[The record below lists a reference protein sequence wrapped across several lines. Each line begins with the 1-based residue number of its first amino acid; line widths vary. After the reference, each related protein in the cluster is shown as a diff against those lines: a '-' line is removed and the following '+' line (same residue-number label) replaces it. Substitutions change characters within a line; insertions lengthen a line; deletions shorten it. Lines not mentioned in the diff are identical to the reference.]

1 MQISHF
7 VEGVREDLGRLG
19 SLGDET
25 TARIAVNLAGAL
37 GPALRARLLEAL
49 DVVVAELNGHGERPA
64 LAVTLAGDD
73 VTLTRPA
80 GPGEPHP
87 ETAGDLTA
95 RFALRLPDE
104 LKARIEREAQ
114 RRGASTNSWMVR
126 ALAREVAES
135 LEHPGPRGAQE
146 LRGRGRS

>member
-7 VEGVREDLGRLG
+7 VEGVREDLARLG
-19 SLGDET
+19 ALGDEA
-25 TARIAVNLAGAL
+25 TARIAANLADAL
-37 GPALRARLLEAL
+37 APALRARLLEAL
-49 DVVVAELNGHGERPA
+49 DVVVAEANRPGDPPG
-64 LAVTLAGDD
+64 LVLTLVGDNA
-73 VTLTRPA
+73 TLTRPGA
-80 GPGEPHP
+80 AGEPHP
-87 ETAGDLTA
+87 QAAGDLTA

>member
-1 MQISHF
+1 MRISHF

-19 SLGDET
+19 ALGDET
-25 TARIAVNLAGAL
+25 TARIAAGLADAL

-49 DVVVAELNGHGERPA
+49 DVVVAELNHPGERPA

-73 VTLTRPA
+73 VTLTRPT
-80 GPGEPHP
+80 GSGEPHP
-87 ETAGDLTA
+87 EAAGDLTA

-126 ALAREVAES
+126 ALAREVSES

>member
-1 MQISHF
+1 MRISHF
-7 VEGVREDLGRLG
+7 VEGAREDLVRLG
-19 SLGDET
+19 SLGDEA
-25 TARIAVNLAGAL
+25 TARIAANLADAM

-49 DVVVAELNGHGERPA
+49 DVVVAELNHPGERPA

-73 VTLTRPA
+73 VTLSRPA
-80 GPGEPHP
+80 AAGEPHP
-87 ETAGDLTA
+87 EAAGDLTA

>member
-7 VEGVREDLGRLG
+7 VEGVREDLARLG
-19 SLGDET
+19 ALGDEA
-25 TARIAVNLAGAL
+25 TARVAAQLSDALA
-37 GPALRARLLEAL
+37 PALRARLLEAL
-49 DVVVAELNGHGERPA
+49 DVVVAELNHDDDRQA
-64 LAVTLAGDD
+64 LTVTLAGDD
-73 VTLTRPA
+73 VRLARPA
-80 GPGEPHP
+80 AGEAAP

-104 LKARIEREAQ
+104 LKARIESEAQ
-114 RRGASTNSWMVR
+114 RRGASTNSWIVR

-135 LEHPGPRGAQE
+135 LEPGATRAGQQ